1 MTSKIK
7 NRLQKMH
14 FQKQITRRTEV
25 EKNEDTKYYEEL
37 YRKRTIEL
45 LGYVNENIY
54 ETARGSI

>member
-14 FQKQITRRTEV
+14 FQKHITRRTEV

-45 LGYVNENIY
+45 LGYANENIY